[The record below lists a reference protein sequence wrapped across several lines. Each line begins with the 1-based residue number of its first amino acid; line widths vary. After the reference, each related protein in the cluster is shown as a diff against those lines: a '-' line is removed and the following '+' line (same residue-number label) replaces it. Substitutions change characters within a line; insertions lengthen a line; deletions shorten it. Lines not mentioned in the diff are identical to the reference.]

1 MIRII
6 TVAALTLLL
15 VFVLYLPAANPPERF
30 LAQIRNEHTIN
41 ASFWG
46 EARAELILERALAM
60 NQALSA
66 ASPVPSAAQA
76 PQTDRMAQ
84 AVAQE
89 MERVNQRFFGNTY
102 FRAID
107 SLLLLAAFRLAA
119 LFEWLPV
126 QVFIVLAL
134 MIDGLI
140 ARILR
145 SKEFKPHDPEWFAL
159 HASAFVLLA
168 CSSVVAFVVPLTIA
182 PPLLALVPV
191 MGSLFLSR
199 VIANFHRRG

>member
-6 TVAALTLLL
+6 SVAALTLLL

-30 LAQIRNEHTIN
+30 LAQIRSEHATN

-46 EARAELILERALAM
+46 EARAELILERALTM

-66 ASPVPSAAQA
+66 ASPIPSDAQA
-76 PQTDRMAQ
+76 PATDRMAQ

-102 FRAID
+102 FRSID
-107 SLLLLAAFRLAA
+107 SLLLLATFRLAA

-126 QVFIVLAL
+126 QVFIVLA
-134 MIDGLI
+134 MVIDGLI
-140 ARILR
+140 VRVLR

-159 HASAFVLLA
+159 HACALVLLA
-168 CSSVVAFVVPLTIA
+168 CTSIVAFVVPMTIA
-182 PPLLALVPV
+182 PTMLAAVPIV
-191 MGSLFLSR
+191 GTLFLSR
-199 VIANFHRRG
+199 VVANFHRRG

>member
-30 LAQIRNEHTIN
+30 LAQIRREHTIN

-46 EARAELILERALAM
+46 ETRAELILDRALTM

-66 ASPVPSAAQA
+66 ASPVPSTAQA
-76 PQTDRMAQ
+76 PQTDHMAQ

-102 FRAID
+102 FRSID
-107 SLLLLAAFRLAA
+107 SLLLLATFRLAA

-126 QVFIVLAL
+126 QAFVVLAIV
-134 MIDGLI
+134 IDGLI
-140 ARILR
+140 VRILR

-159 HASAFVLLA
+159 HA
-168 CSSVVAFVVPLTIA
+168 CPLRQDSCPFCLI
-182 PPLLALVPV
+182 
-191 MGSLFLSR
+191 
-199 VIANFHRRG
+199 

>member
-15 VFVLYLPAANPPERF
+15 VFVLYLPSANPPERF
-30 LAQIRNEHTIN
+30 LTQIRSEHTIN

-46 EARAELILERALAM
+46 EARAERILERTLMM

-76 PQTDRMAQ
+76 PQTDRMTQ

-102 FRAID
+102 FRSID
-107 SLLLLAAFRLAA
+107 SLLLLATFRLSA

-126 QVFIVLAL
+126 QAFLVLAIV
-134 MIDGLI
+134 IDGLI
-140 ARILR
+140 VRILR

-168 CSSVVAFVVPLTIA
+168 CTSILAFVVPMTIA
-182 PPLLALVPV
+182 PTMLAAIPV
-191 MGSLFLSR
+191 AGMFFLSR
-199 VIANFHRRG
+199 VVANFHRRG

>member
-1 MIRII
+1 MIRVI

-30 LAQIRNEHTIN
+30 LTQIRSEHTIN

-46 EARAELILERALAM
+46 AVRAERILERALAM

-66 ASPVPSAAQA
+66 ASPVPNAAQA

-89 MERVNQRFFGNTY
+89 MALVNQRFFGNAY
-102 FRAID
+102 FRSID
-107 SLLLLAAFRLAA
+107 ALLLLGTFRLAA

-126 QVFIVLAL
+126 QAFIVLAIV
-134 MIDGLI
+134 IDGLI
-140 ARILR
+140 VRVLR

-168 CSSVVAFVVPLTIA
+168 CTSVLAFVVPMTIA
-182 PPLLALVPV
+182 PTVLAAIPV
-191 MGSLFLSR
+191 AGMFFLSR

>member
-1 MIRII
+1 MIRVISI
-6 TVAALTLLL
+6 AALTLLL

-30 LAQIRNEHTIN
+30 LAQVRSEHTIN

-46 EARAELILERALAM
+46 EARAEVILERALAM

-102 FRAID
+102 FRSID
-107 SLLLLAAFRLAA
+107 SLLLLATFRLAA

-126 QVFIVLAL
+126 QVFVVLAIV
-134 MIDGLI
+134 IDGLI
-140 ARILR
+140 VRILR

-159 HASAFVLLA
+159 HACAFVLLA
-168 CSSVVAFVVPLTIA
+168 CTSIVAFVVPMTIG
-182 PPLLALVPV
+182 PTMLAAVPV
-191 MGSLFLSR
+191 AGTFFLSR

>member
-15 VFVLYLPAANPPERF
+15 IFVLYLPAANPPERF
-30 LAQIRNEHTIN
+30 LAQIRSEHTIN

-46 EARAELILERALAM
+46 EARAEFILDRALTM

-66 ASPVPSAAQA
+66 ASPVPSTAQA

-84 AVAQE
+84 AVAHE

-102 FRAID
+102 FRSID
-107 SLLLLAAFRLAA
+107 SLLLLATFRLAA

-126 QVFIVLAL
+126 QAFVVLAIV
-134 MIDGLI
+134 IDGLI
-140 ARILR
+140 VRILR

-159 HASAFVLLA
+159 HACAFVLLA
-168 CSSVVAFVVPLTIA
+168 GTNVLAFVVPITIA
-182 PPLLALVPV
+182 PTVLATVPIA
-191 MGSLFLSR
+191 GAFFLGR